1 MKATIDVPEDL
12 YRRVKAKSAMEGH
25 TIREVTMA
33 LYLRWLEEEPII
45 ASNPT
50 PEQWLEEWLK
60 LVDEALED
68 APPGPT
74 ARALLEEERN
84 RLEPR

>member
-1 MKATIDVPEDL
+1 
-12 YRRVKAKSAMEGH
+12 
-25 TIREVTMA
+25 
-33 LYLRWLEEEPII
+33 LRWLEEEPII

-60 LVDEALED
+60 LADEALED